1 MKNIENQTE
10 NCATESLCAG
20 RRQFLTRTVAGGVA
34 IALGGTTLLK
44 VSRAADGAKGAD
56 GADGAPG
63 ANGTV
68 GENGADGADGAPV
81 GATVPVP
88 GASDYE
94 LVVKPS
100 EHPELAKVG
109 GFVTL
114 DTKAGKITV
123 ARVSETEF
131 SAVGGVCTH
140 KGGPIEYN
148 SEEKQ
153 FFCPW
158 HKSKFALDGAVTKG
172 PAKIALQNYKEET
185 AAVIK
190 LS

>member
-1 MKNIENQTE
+1 MKNIETQTD

-34 IALGGTTLLK
+34 VVLGSAMLK
-44 VSRAADGAKGAD
+44 VARAADGANKAGDDA
-56 GADGAPG
+56 
-63 ANGTV
+63 
-68 GENGADGADGAPV
+68 APV
-81 GATVPVP
+81 TATVPVP
-88 GASDYE
+88 DASSYE

-148 SEEKQ
+148 PDEKQ

-158 HKSKFALDGAVTKG
+158 HKSKFALDGAVIKG
-172 PAKIALQNYKEET
+172 PAKIALPSYKEET

>member
-1 MKNIENQTE
+1 MKNIELETADCGPANQCT
-10 NCATESLCAG
+10 G
-20 RRQFLTRTVAGGVA
+20 RRQFLTRSVAGGLA
-34 IALGGTTLLK
+34 IALSGASL
-44 VSRAADGAKGAD
+44 SRIARADDNDKEDVAAPDA
-56 GADGAPG
+56 
-63 ANGTV
+63 
-68 GENGADGADGAPV
+68 APV
-81 GATVPVP
+81 AATAPD
-88 GASDYE
+88 ASNYE

-100 EHPELAKVG
+100 DHPELEKVG

-148 SEEKQ
+148 ADDKQ

-158 HKSKFALDGAVTKG
+158 HKSKFALDGAVIKG
-172 PAKIALQNYKEET
+172 PARVALPSYKEET
-185 AAVIK
+185 AAVVK

>member
-1 MKNIENQTE
+1 MKNTEIEA
-10 NCATESLCAG
+10 ATRGSAAERDAKNECAG
-20 RRQFLTRTVAGGVA
+20 RRQFLTRSVAGGLA
-34 IALGGTTLLK
+34 IALGSATLGK
-44 VSRAADGAKGAD
+44 ISRAADDDIDNDADVAVADEAVPEMPATDAKD
-56 GADGAPG
+56 D
-63 ANGTV
+63 
-68 GENGADGADGAPV
+68 
-81 GATVPVP
+81 
-88 GASDYE
+88 E

-100 EHPELAKVG
+100 DHPELEKVG

-114 DTKAGKITV
+114 DTRVGKIIV

-131 SAVGGVCTH
+131 SAVGAVCTH

-148 SEEKQ
+148 ADDKQ

-158 HKSKFALDGAVTKG
+158 HKSQFALDGAVIKG
-172 PAKIALQNYKEET
+172 PAKEPLPNYKEET

>member
-1 MKNIENQTE
+1 MKNIELKTADCGQKNE
-10 NCATESLCAG
+10 CAG
-20 RRQFLTRTVAGGVA
+20 RRQFLTRTLAGGVA
-34 IALGGTTLLK
+34 VVLGGAAFIQS
-44 VSRAADGAKGAD
+44 SRADGAKAAD
-56 GADGAPG
+56 GADGAK
-63 ANGTV
+63 
-68 GENGADGADGAPV
+68 GEGGAPGEV
-81 GATVPVP
+81 EVSVP
-88 GASDYE
+88 GDKANNE

-100 EHPELAKVG
+100 DHPELEKVG

-123 ARVSETEF
+123 ARVSETQF

-148 SEEKQ
+148 PEEKQ

-158 HKSKFALDGAVTKG
+158 HKSKFALDGAVVKG
-172 PAKIALQNYKEET
+172 PAKVALPNYKEET